1 MIIVIKEQASSD
13 IITLSCVT
21 SFDESYTGGVSS
33 HPIESG
39 STITDHV
46 TSDNDKFK
54 VSGVVSDYDFL
65 NPSKDLALEDVSLG
79 KSGFPDASRSESTS
93 RFANGLLDSGLID
106 VPDKYRAE
114 YIKRRLIDIRKNSL
128 LVTILE
134 YPDSGEIVQHA
145 NCILT
150 SLSFKEDENSGYAV
164 YPEMAFEKINV
175 VQVKVEEVNTSK
187 IPKLQGDKVA
197 GMAAGKA
204 DTGAGDSCLGKSL
217 TINPYT
223 YKEKGS
229 VERVGTL
236 TIIKGVATFD
246 ATYSTASGTVRI
258 NKEIPYPSPPLKTWK
273 EQCKLLGSEPTLVV
287 KSDLDKTLAKTE
299 ATRDLANAKKL
310 LTRQLNNNLPTA
322 TGKAAVD
329 KAEKYLES
337 LYVEETK

>member
-21 SFDESYTGGVSS
+21 SFDESYTGSVSS
-33 HPIESG
+33 HPIENG

-65 NPSKDLALEDVSLG
+65 NPSKDLATKKDGYDDGYLRSAVT
-79 KSGFPDASRSESTS
+79 AS
-93 RFANGLLDSGLID
+93 FANGLLNTYGAV
-106 VPDKYRAE
+106 VPDKQRAE

-134 YPDSGEIVQHA
+134 YPDSGELVQHTD
-145 NCILT
+145 CILT

-164 YPEMAFEKINV
+164 YPDMSFEKINV

-204 DTGAGDSCLGKSL
+204 DTGAGDSCLGK
-217 TINPYT
+217 TFRKPYT
-223 YKEKGS
+223 YEG
-229 VERVGTL
+229 RDGTL
-236 TIIKGVATFD
+236 TIVAGKATFD
-246 ATYSTASGTVRI
+246 ATYTTASGVVTENRP
-258 NKEIPYPSPPLKTWK
+258 IPYPTELPAWK

-322 TGKAAVD
+322 TGKAAVA

>member
-65 NPSKDLALEDVSLG
+65 NPSKDLATKKEGYDDGYLRSAVT
-79 KSGFPDASRSESTS
+79 AS
-93 RFANGLLDSGLID
+93 FANGLLNTYGAI
-106 VPDKYRAE
+106 VPDKQRAE

-134 YPDSGEIVQHA
+134 YPDSGELVQHT

-150 SLSFKEDENSGYAV
+150 SLSFKEDENTGYAV
-164 YPEMAFEKINV
+164 YPDMAFEKINV

-197 GMAAGKA
+197 DAASSASAKGDKVDCAGKA
-204 DTGAGDSCLGKSL
+204 YTNKTYDYNG
-217 TINPYT
+217 TI
-223 YKEKGS
+223 
-229 VERVGTL
+229 GTL
-236 TIIKGVATFD
+236 SVMNGKATFSSS
-246 ATYSTASGTVRI
+246 YKTASGGVVSETVD
-258 NKEIPYPSPPLKTWK
+258 IPIEKVKLDKGKKLCDLTPAEDAVAKTD
-273 EQCKLLGSEPTLVV
+273 SVTATVV
-287 KSDLDKTLAKTE
+287 KANTQQIDINEQKKKVTE
-299 ATRDLANAKKL
+299 IKIQQL
-310 LTRQLNNNLPTA
+310 LRSG
-322 TGKAAVD
+322 GK
-329 KAEKYLES
+329 
-337 LYVEETK
+337 

>member
-1 MIIVIKEQASSD
+1 MIIVIKEQSTSD

-21 SFDESYTGGVSS
+21 SFDESYTGSVSS

-134 YPDSGEIVQHA
+134 YPDSGELVQHTD
-145 NCILT
+145 CILT
-150 SLSFKEDENSGYAV
+150 SLSFKEDENTGYAV

-187 IPKLQGDKVA
+187 IPKLPDSKVSDA
-197 GMAAGKA
+197 AAGVKEEGSK
-204 DTGAGDSCLGKSL
+204 DVCHGRSL
-217 TINPYT
+217 TQDYT
-223 YKEKGS
+223 YEGKDGKIT
-229 VERVGTL
+229 VERGIARFYAKFT
-236 TIIKGVATFD
+236 
-246 ATYSTASGTVRI
+246 TASGEVTI
-258 NKEIPYPSPPLKTWK
+258 DKEIPYPKEWPKWTDKCVLIGNEQEKVKKTGLDEK
-273 EQCKLLGSEPTLVV
+273 I
-287 KSDLDKTLAKTE
+287 DLNAKYKVAESLAKQAQAESREFGFVTKP
-299 ATRDLANAKKL
+299 TQAKL
-310 LTRQLNNNLPTA
+310 
-322 TGKAAVD
+322 KAARD
-329 KAEKYLES
+329 ALNQP
-337 LYVEETK
+337 VEGGN

>member
-21 SFDESYTGGVSS
+21 SFDESYTGSVSS

-65 NPSKDLALEDVSLG
+65 NPSKDLATKKEGYDDGYLRSAVT
-79 KSGFPDASRSESTS
+79 AS
-93 RFANGLLDSGLID
+93 FANGLLNTFGAI
-106 VPDKYRAE
+106 VPDKQRAE

-134 YPDSGEIVQHA
+134 YPDSGELVQHTD
-145 NCILT
+145 CILT

-187 IPKLQGDKVA
+187 IPKLPDSKVSDA
-197 GMAAGKA
+197 AAGVSEK
-204 DTGAGDSCLGKSL
+204 GATDVCLGRTFINESYKFDGRVGRL
-217 TINPYT
+217 TIT
-223 YKEKGS
+223 KGIA
-229 VERVGTL
+229 R
-236 TIIKGVATFD
+236 F
-246 ATYSTASGTVRI
+246 YSTTTTASGTEVI
-258 NKEIPYPSPPLKTWK
+258 DKEIPYPKELPKWS
-273 EQCKLLGSEPTLVV
+273 EQCQLVGKEP
-287 KSDLDKTLAKTE
+287 AI
-299 ATRDLANAKKL
+299 
-310 LTRQLNNNLPTA
+310 
-322 TGKAAVD
+322 
-329 KAEKYLES
+329 AEKSGLDNNIAAGEVYKEAEIANRAYQAALREKKVTKTIYDR
-337 LYVEETK
+337 YVKANKAVEDL

>member
-54 VSGVVSDYDFL
+54 ISGVVSDYDFL

-134 YPDSGEIVQHA
+134 YPDTGEIVQHTD
-145 NCILT
+145 CILT

-164 YPEMAFEKINV
+164 YPDMAFEKINV

-197 GMAAGKA
+197 DAASSASAKGDKVDCAGKA
-204 DTGAGDSCLGKSL
+204 
-217 TINPYT
+217 YT
-223 YKEKGS
+223 NKAYDYNGTT
-229 VERVGTL
+229 GTL
-236 TIIKGVATFD
+236 SVINGKATFSSS
-246 ATYSTASGTVRI
+246 YKTASGGVVSETVD
-258 NKEIPYPSPPLKTWK
+258 IPIEKVKLDKGKKLCDLTPAEDAAAKTD
-273 EQCKLLGSEPTLVV
+273 SVTATVV
-287 KSDLDKTLAKTE
+287 K
-299 ATRDLANAKKL
+299 ANTQQIDINEQKKKVTKIKIQQL
-310 LTRQLNNNLPTA
+310 LRSG
-322 TGKAAVD
+322 GK
-329 KAEKYLES
+329 
-337 LYVEETK
+337 

>member
-134 YPDSGEIVQHA
+134 YPDSGELVQHTD
-145 NCILT
+145 CILT
-150 SLSFKEDENSGYAV
+150 SLSFKEDENTGYAV
-164 YPEMAFEKINV
+164 YPDMSFEKINV

-187 IPKLQGDKVA
+187 IPKLPDSKVSDA
-197 GMAAGKA
+197 AAGVSDKGST
-204 DTGAGDSCLGKSL
+204 DVCMGRTFINESYKYENRVGRL
-217 TINPYT
+217 TIT
-223 YKEKGS
+223 KGIA
-229 VERVGTL
+229 R
-236 TIIKGVATFD
+236 F
-246 ATYSTASGTVRI
+246 YSTTTTASGTEVI
-258 NKEIPYPSPPLKTWK
+258 DKEIPYPKELPKWS
-273 EQCKLLGSEPTLVV
+273 EQCQLVGKEP
-287 KSDLDKTLAKTE
+287 AI
-299 ATRDLANAKKL
+299 
-310 LTRQLNNNLPTA
+310 
-322 TGKAAVD
+322 
-329 KAEKYLES
+329 AEKSGLENNIAAGEVYKEAEIANRAYQAA
-337 LYVEETK
+337 LREKKVTKAIYDRYTKANKAVEDL

>member
-54 VSGVVSDYDFL
+54 ASGVVSDYDFL
-65 NPSKDLALEDVSLG
+65 NPSKDLATKKEGYDDGYLRSAVT
-79 KSGFPDASRSESTS
+79 AS
-93 RFANGLLDSGLID
+93 FANGLLNTFGAI
-106 VPDKYRAE
+106 VPDKQRAE

-134 YPDSGEIVQHA
+134 YPDSGELVQHTD
-145 NCILT
+145 CILT

-187 IPKLQGDKVA
+187 IPKLPNSKVSDA
-197 GMAAGKA
+197 SASTDNKGNGAECAGK
-204 DTGAGDSCLGKSL
+204 
-217 TINPYT
+217 T
-223 YKEKGS
+223 YRDENYKYKDNVGVLS
-229 VERVGTL
+229 IVNGVGTFTYSFKTTSGGTL
-236 TIIKGVATFD
+236 TKVENIPIEKLKTDKGQPLCSLTKAEAGVAD
-246 ATYSTASGTVRI
+246 GDSTITKL
-258 NKEIPYPSPPLKTWK
+258 NKALQ
-273 EQCKLLGSEPTLVV
+273 EQMMLNNAHV
-287 KSDLDKTLAKTE
+287 E
-299 ATRDLANAKKL
+299 ATKIKIQQELR
-310 LTRQLNNNLPTA
+310 
-322 TGKAAVD
+322 KAQ
-329 KAEKYLES
+329 K
-337 LYVEETK
+337 

>member
-21 SFDESYTGGVSS
+21 SFDESYTGSVSS

-65 NPSKDLALEDVSLG
+65 NPSKDLALG
-79 KSGFPDASRSESTS
+79 KEGYSDEGRSAAVS

-106 VPDKYRAE
+106 IPDKQRAE

-134 YPDSGEIVQHA
+134 YPDSGELVQHTD
-145 NCILT
+145 CILT

-164 YPEMAFEKINV
+164 YPEMAFEHINV

-187 IPKLQGDKVA
+187 IPKLPDSKVTDAATGEAQKGAAANCVGVTYRNDK
-197 GMAAGKA
+197 
-204 DTGAGDSCLGKSL
+204 
-217 TINPYT
+217 YT
-223 YKEKGS
+223 YDDNGTP
-229 VERVGTL
+229 RVGTL
-236 TIIKGVATFD
+236 VISNGIGKFSYSFNTADGGVVSKSVDIPVDKIRLDKGQKLCELSEKTNGVVKKESVLESFTKM
-246 ATYSTASGTVRI
+246 TAM
-258 NKEIPYPSPPLKTWK
+258 NKE
-273 EQCKLLGSEPTLVV
+273 Q
-287 KSDLDKTLAKTE
+287 E
-299 ATRDLANAKKL
+299 ALIN
-310 LTRQLNNNLPTA
+310 
-322 TGKAAVD
+322 
-329 KAEKYLES
+329 AEKLRVLRQS
-337 LYVEETK
+337 GK